1 MYPKSLSLILMSATL
16 SFVALSLDYVSYP
29 VLAGPVTLELALTYT
44 QSGLMMTI
52 FAIFYALM
60 QVPSGILSD
69 KFGGGRVIALSTL
82 VMGLSCVGFGVSSSF
97 ATALFCRLMIGAGAG
112 FILPAST
119 KLLSSSFPARDLDG
133 AMGIFGSAFGI
144 GFIISFAAIP
154 WILDA
159 SNWRMGAAFTGIFT
173 LVVTIPCWVIL
184 WRSRPRTVNLSEK
197 AAPTGSTFEGLFS
210 KSLVHSI
217 LINFTGLAV
226 VVGITT
232 WAPLYL
238 TQSLNAS
245 LAEVGFMIAVLGV
258 MMIVSSFAG
267 GALTPKIGGGKVVII
282 SMAMC
287 VALPIVLIFTPS
299 TFAGFL
305 VMAAVGWAASFYVP
319 PVFARVSLAGSR
331 EHSGAVFG
339 VFNMLS
345 FIGSSITPTVVGYI
359 LDTVGRYDIGFV
371 TISVIAI
378 LGLIGSVLFERRKST

>member
-1 MYPKSLSLILMSATL
+1 MYPRSLSLILMAATL

-29 VLAGPVTLELALTYT
+29 VLAGPVTLELGLTYT

-82 VMGLSCVGFGVSSSF
+82 LMGLSCLGFGFSSSF
-97 ATALFCRLMIGAGAG
+97 GTALFSRLMIGAGAG

-144 GFIISFAAIP
+144 GFIVSFAAIP
-154 WILDA
+154 WILGA
-159 SNWRMGAAFTGIFT
+159 SNWRMGAVFTGIFT
-173 LVVTIPCWVIL
+173 LAVTILCWAIL
-184 WRSRPRTVNLSEK
+184 GRPKTVNPTGK
-197 AAPTGSTFEGLFS
+197 MDPTGSTFKGLFS
-210 KSLVHSI
+210 KNLVYSI

-238 TQSLNAS
+238 TRSLNIS
-245 LAEVGFMIAVLGV
+245 LVEVGFMVAVLGV

-267 GALTPKIGGGKVVII
+267 GALTPKVGGGKVVII

-287 VALPIVLIFTPS
+287 VVLPIALIFTPS
-299 TFAGFL
+299 AWAVL
-305 VMAAVGWAASFYVP
+305 LIMAAVGWAGSFYVP
-319 PVFARVSLAGSR
+319 PVFASVSLSASR

-339 VFNMLS
+339 VFNMAS
-345 FIGSSITPTVVGYI
+345 FIGSSITPIIVGYI
-359 LDTVGRYDIGFV
+359 LDTMGRYDIGFL
-371 TISVIAI
+371 TISIIAI
-378 LGLIGSVLFERRKST
+378 LGFIGALLFGQRKPA

>member
-1 MYPKSLSLILMSATL
+1 MYPRSLSLILMATTL

-29 VLAGPVTLELALTYT
+29 VLAGPVTLELGLTYT

-82 VMGLSCVGFGVSSSF
+82 VMGLSCLGFGLSSSF
-97 ATALFCRLMIGAGAG
+97 GAALFSRLMIGAGAG

-119 KLLSSSFPARDLDG
+119 KLLSSSFPERDLDG

-144 GFIISFAAIP
+144 GFIVSFAAIP
-154 WILDA
+154 WILGA
-159 SNWRMGAAFTGIFT
+159 SNWRMSAVFTGIFT
-173 LVVTIPCWVIL
+173 LAVTIPCWAIL
-184 WRSRPRTVNLSEK
+184 WRSRTVNPTEK
-197 AAPTGSTFEGLFS
+197 MDPTGSTFKGLFS
-210 KSLVHSI
+210 KNLVYSI

-238 TQSLNAS
+238 TRSLNIS
-245 LAEVGFMIAVLGV
+245 LVEVGFMIAVLGV
-258 MMIVSSFAG
+258 MMIISSFAG
-267 GALTPKIGGGKVVII
+267 GVLTPKVGGGKVVII

-299 TFAGFL
+299 VWAGL
-305 VMAAVGWAASFYVP
+305 LIMAAVGWGGNFYVP
-319 PVFARVSLAGSR
+319 PVFARVSLSASR

-339 VFNMLS
+339 VFNMAS
-345 FIGSSITPTVVGYI
+345 FIGSSITPIIVGYI
-359 LDTVGRYDIGFV
+359 LDTMGRYDIGFL
-371 TISVIAI
+371 TISIIAI
-378 LGLIGSVLFERRKST
+378 LGFIGALLFGQRKPA

>member
-1 MYPKSLSLILMSATL
+1 MYPRSLSLILMAATL

-29 VLAGPVTLELALTYT
+29 VLAGPVTLELGLTYT

-82 VMGLSCVGFGVSSSF
+82 VMGLSCLGFALSSSF
-97 ATALFCRLMIGAGAG
+97 GAALFSRLMIGAGAG

-154 WILDA
+154 WILGT
-159 SNWRMGAAFTGIFT
+159 SNWRMSAVFTGIFT
-173 LVVTIPCWVIL
+173 LAVAVPCWAIL
-184 WRSRPRTVNLSEK
+184 WRSKTVNPTEK
-197 AAPTGSTFEGLFS
+197 TAPSRSTFKGLFS
-210 KSLVHSI
+210 KNLLYSI
-217 LINFTGLAV
+217 LINFTGLGV

-232 WAPLYL
+232 WAPHYL
-238 TQSLNAS
+238 TLSLNIS
-245 LAEVGFMIAVLGV
+245 LVEVGFMIAVLGV
-258 MMIVSSFAG
+258 MMIISSFAG
-267 GALTPKIGGGKVVII
+267 GALTPRVGGGKVVII

-299 TFAGFL
+299 AWAGLFI
-305 VMAAVGWAASFYVP
+305 MAAVGWAGNFYVP
-319 PVFARVSLAGSR
+319 PVFARVSLSASR

-339 VFNMLS
+339 VFNMAS
-345 FIGSSITPTVVGYI
+345 FIGSSITPIIVGYI
-359 LDTVGRYDIGFV
+359 LDTMGRYDIGFL
-371 TISVIAI
+371 TISIIAI
-378 LGLIGSVLFERRKST
+378 LGLIGSVLFGQRKPA

>member
-1 MYPKSLSLILMSATL
+1 MAATL

-29 VLAGPVTLELALTYT
+29 VLAGPVTSELGLTYT

-82 VMGLSCVGFGVSSSF
+82 LMGLSCLGFGFSSSF
-97 ATALFCRLMIGAGAG
+97 GTALFSRLMIGVGAG

-144 GFIISFAAIP
+144 GFIVSFAAIP
-154 WILDA
+154 WILGA
-159 SNWRMGAAFTGIFT
+159 SNWRIGAVFAGIFT
-173 LVVTIPCWVIL
+173 LAITIPCWAIL
-184 WRSRPRTVNLSEK
+184 WRSKTVNPSEK
-197 AAPTGSTFEGLFS
+197 MDPTGSTFKGLFS
-210 KSLVHSI
+210 KNLLYSI

-238 TQSLNAS
+238 TRSLNIS
-245 LAEVGFMIAVLGV
+245 LVEVGFMIAVLGV
-258 MMIVSSFAG
+258 MMIISSFAG
-267 GALTPKIGGGKVVII
+267 GVLTPKIGGGKVVII

-287 VALPIVLIFTPS
+287 VVLPIVLIFTPS
-299 TFAGFL
+299 AWAGL
-305 VMAAVGWAASFYVP
+305 LIMAGVGLAGNFYVP
-319 PVFARVSLAGSR
+319 PVFARVSLSANR

-339 VFNMLS
+339 VFNMAS
-345 FIGSSITPTVVGYI
+345 FIGSSITPIIVGYI
-359 LDTVGRYDIGFV
+359 LDTMGRYDIGFL
-371 TISVIAI
+371 TISIIAI
-378 LGLIGSVLFERRKST
+378 LGFIGALLFGQRKPA